1 MPKELQRSILGGFGD
16 PLRALWGPLLV
27 MLEGLWLFLG
37 IVWVQNGARNV
48 KMRVYLAQVEVTRGS
63 QRLSGFDV
71 ETIFITSWMLF
82 GIFVCF
88 LVRKALCM
96 QFGTLTWTLAV
107 FSLTSAWYFSM
118 VAA

>member
-1 MPKELQRSILGGFGD
+1 
-16 PLRALWGPLLV
+16 
-27 MLEGLWLFLG
+27 MLEGLWLLLG

-48 KMRVYLAQVEVTRGS
+48 KMRVYLTEVEVARGV
-63 QRLSGFDV
+63 QRLSGFDF
-71 ETIFITSWMLF
+71 ETMFIISCVLF

-107 FSLTSAWYFSM
+107 FSVISAWHFNM